1 MFWIEEFYSLEYRI
15 SSIDRQ
21 IVRIAQTS
29 YLTNAENASDKIIDL
44 MRKKQTLINEYIE
57 YKLEFDKMDPKKKA
71 VFELRYKDNKTI
83 KEI

>member
-44 MRKKQTLINEYIE
+44 MRKKTNANQ
-57 YKLEFDKMDPKKKA
+57 
-71 VFELRYKDNKTI
+71 
-83 KEI
+83 